1 MRNTNIFIHTYWYIC
16 TGETWTIHFSEYL
29 PLSKLWPPN
38 LTRPSVVTKPIIWNN
53 LQIACVHST
62 EKGGLCLMKFFN
74 ETLQNAIFWNT
85 KDSVFSYI
93 ILHYFIFPN
102 YSHEVK
108 KKEKR
113 KKKKLYGVSLFR
125 ILKCFARIFQRTKTA
140 NSWRVYRWKKIRRL
154 LLKCSYYSFQR
165 II

>member
-1 MRNTNIFIHTYWYIC
+1 MT
-16 TGETWTIHFSEYL
+16 
-29 PLSKLWPPN
+29 PN

-108 KKEKR
+108 NKETR
-113 KKKKLYGVSLFR
+113 KNLVSTWGFLIPNLWQ
-125 ILKCFARIFQRTKTA
+125 ILKCFARIFQKTKTA

-154 LLKCSYYSFQR
+154 LLKCSYHSFQR

>member
-1 MRNTNIFIHTYWYIC
+1 MRNTNIFIITYWYIC

-113 KKKKLYGVSLFR
+113 KNYMGFR
-125 ILKCFARIFQRTKTA
+125 YSEFWSVLLEYFKEQKPQILEEFI
-140 NSWRVYRWKKIRRL
+140 VGKKIRRL